1 MKELRCSKCGK
12 LFDGAH
18 KSCPNCG
25 NPADEKISTETSNV
39 STTDTG
45 YQHELTIKRYAD
57 VVLTISQV
65 MAIMIA
71 VGITLSS
78 VWMMINGLRSGMIE
92 GVGFSL
98 LIIAFG
104 LLIAWSVYI
113 VGLLTR
119 SFLYVYINISINIH
133 EINMKT
139 Q

>member
-12 LFDGAH
+12 LFDDTH
-18 KSCPNCG
+18 MSCPNCG
-25 NPADEKISTETSNV
+25 NPADKNISTEKSNV

-57 VVLTISQV
+57 VVLTILQV
-65 MAIMIA
+65 MAVMIA

-113 VGLLTR
+113 IGLLTR

>member
-1 MKELRCSKCGK
+1 M
-12 LFDGAH
+12 
-18 KSCPNCG
+18 
-25 NPADEKISTETSNV
+25 

-65 MAIMIA
+65 IAIMIA

-78 VWMMINGLRSGMIE
+78 VWMLINGLSNGMIE

-113 VGLLTR
+113 IGLLTR
-119 SFLYVYINISINIH
+119 SFLYVYINISINIPLVST
-133 EINMKT
+133 KKS
-139 Q
+139 

>member
-12 LFDGAH
+12 LFDDTH
-18 KSCPNCG
+18 MSCPNCG
-25 NPADEKISTETSNV
+25 NPADKNISTEKSNV

-45 YQHELTIKRYAD
+45 YQYELTIKRYAD

-65 MAIMIA
+65 MAVMIA

-113 VGLLTR
+113 IGLLTR

>member
-1 MKELRCSKCGK
+1 M
-12 LFDGAH
+12 
-18 KSCPNCG
+18 
-25 NPADEKISTETSNV
+25 

-65 MAIMIA
+65 IAIMIA

-113 VGLLTR
+113 IGLLTR